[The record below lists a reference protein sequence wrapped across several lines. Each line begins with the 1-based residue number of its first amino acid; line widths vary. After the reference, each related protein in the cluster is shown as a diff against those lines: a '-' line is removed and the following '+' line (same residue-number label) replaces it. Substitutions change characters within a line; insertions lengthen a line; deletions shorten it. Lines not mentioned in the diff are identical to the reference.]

1 MKGMKVT
8 EEEMSNR
15 FDLKKLFQAAAR
27 GDVTMLDGL
36 HDYLTKNLK
45 KLSHSECEENQDSWL
60 SPAWFCD
67 PFFDNHSSDSVLW
80 CCQM

>member
-1 MKGMKVT
+1 MKVT

-45 KLSHSECEENQDSWL
+45 KLSHSECEENQDS
-60 SPAWFCD
+60 
-67 PFFDNHSSDSVLW
+67 
-80 CCQM
+80 